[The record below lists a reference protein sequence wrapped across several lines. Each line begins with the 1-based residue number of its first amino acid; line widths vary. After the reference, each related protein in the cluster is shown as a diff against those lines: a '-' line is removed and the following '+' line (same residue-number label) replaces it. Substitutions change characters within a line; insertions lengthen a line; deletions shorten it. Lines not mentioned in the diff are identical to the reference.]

1 MTTKNRD
8 FFQKFFYKTHPK
20 KKYKYRMAS
29 RILSMPTVT
38 SKHHGNNKQSTQSSL
53 PAPPTSNTNH
63 LMMSS
68 SSSSSNGSSFSDTCE
83 RPLFHLMNCSQSSNG
98 SGSGCSPG
106 RWNVGLINS
115 EGKYLTAES
124 FGFKLNASGK
134 QKKSSNLAKT

>member
-1 MTTKNRD
+1 
-8 FFQKFFYKTHPK
+8 
-20 KKYKYRMAS
+20 MAS

-38 SKHHGNNKQSTQSSL
+38 SKHHGSNKQVVVGQS
-53 PAPPTSNTNH
+53 PPTIQTINVGVTALSLGTPGSHGGGGNH

-83 RPLFHLMNCSQSSNG
+83 RPLYHLMNCSQSSNG
-98 SGSGCSPG
+98 SATSGGNHLG
-106 RWNVGLINS
+106 RWNIGLINA

-134 QKKSSNLAKT
+134 AKRGF